1 MGIKLKI
8 EDVNKEISRIKTYSE
23 LITYLALMHAAQKP
37 SEQIAEL
44 CLNHHTKVNQIKA
57 VDNQNKAILDTA
69 KERIKRK

>member
-1 MGIKLKI
+1 
-8 EDVNKEISRIKTYSE
+8 
-23 LITYLALMHAAQKP
+23 MHAAQKP

-44 CLNHHTKVNQIKA
+44 YLNHHTKINQIKA